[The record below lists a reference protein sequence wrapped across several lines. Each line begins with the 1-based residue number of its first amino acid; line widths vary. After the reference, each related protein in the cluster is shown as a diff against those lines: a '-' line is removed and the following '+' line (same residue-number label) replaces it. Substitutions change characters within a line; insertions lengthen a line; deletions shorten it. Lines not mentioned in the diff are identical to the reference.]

1 MNQKL
6 ENGHIVLTADEGKFL
21 INNASTIY
29 GTEIILGVNDLV
41 DNYTEK
47 PMSEYPVEYK
57 ELTDEEQALLEQL
70 LLRQKNTQVNE

>member
-6 ENGHIVLTADEGKFL
+6 ENGHIVITADEGMFL
-21 INNASTIY
+21 INSEGTIY

-41 DNYTEK
+41 ENYIEK

-70 LLRQKNTQVNE
+70 LLRQKNTQN

>member
-1 MNQKL
+1 MKQKL
-6 ENGHIVLTADEGKFL
+6 ENNHIVITADEGKFL
-21 INNASTIY
+21 VNVEGTIY
-29 GTEIILGVNDLV
+29 GNEIILGVNDSV
-41 DNYTEK
+41 ENYTEK

>member
-6 ENGHIVLTADEGKFL
+6 ENGHIVITADEDMFL
-21 INNASTIY
+21 INSEGTIY

-41 DNYTEK
+41 ENYIEK

-70 LLRQKNTQVNE
+70 LLRQKNTQN